1 MNLFLKKENAKDESI
16 VKVLSDVKA
25 ALSDFKSRK
34 GKDMETYLLMEVG
47 RLDQRMLI
55 LERRFNDLEGSV
67 LKHIKETE
75 DGKHT

>member
-55 LERRFNDLEGSV
+55 LERRFNDLEVSV